1 MGSSSVVSSVQ
12 FVCVGAKGQVSGRRA
27 SCCFLALGGVLC
39 ALLLTGGPLACLCP
53 CWPASKGA
61 RLAIFLAYFAPSRC
75 LFTHTKKFPSSG
87 RQPAVALSPGRPI
100 GRPSSPLERTRYT
113 CPSHTHS
120 HRDCLA
126 ALFQVSSG
134 HPIGRLQ
141 KRLSQPD
148 RFLRE
153 ESQRVTLGPFGREQ
167 VLAGKCLT
175 MPRVAPFPL
184 SPLCHYD
191 KSSRP
196 ALVGGRDGCAFCC
209 CLFSLSV

>member
-113 CPSHTHS
+113 CPSHTHT
-120 HRDCLA
+120 LT
-126 ALFQVSSG
+126 Q
-134 HPIGRLQ
+134 
-141 KRLSQPD
+141 RLSGGA
-148 RFLRE
+148 L
-153 ESQRVTLGPFGREQ
+153 SG
-167 VLAGKCLT
+167 VLWPSNWTPAE
-175 MPRVAPFPL
+175 APL
-184 SPLCHYD
+184 SARSISPRGVS
-191 KSSRP
+191 KSYTWTIWT
-196 ALVGGRDGCAFCC
+196 
-209 CLFSLSV
+209 